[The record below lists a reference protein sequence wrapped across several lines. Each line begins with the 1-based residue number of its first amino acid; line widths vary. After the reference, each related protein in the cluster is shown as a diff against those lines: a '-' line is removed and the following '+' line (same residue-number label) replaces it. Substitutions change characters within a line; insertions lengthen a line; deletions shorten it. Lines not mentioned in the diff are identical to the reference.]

1 MYDFTFSVPNY
12 PQDETMAPLKRCDA
26 LLHFFSDAILY
37 LDSHLHLNLSREF
50 Q

>member
-12 PQDETMAPLKRCDA
+12 PQDETMAQLKRCDA